1 MQPKPKKV
9 KRPLPRGWKKKDIKK
24 QMKIAYDNIFGDST
38 DENGILK
45 VNK

>member
-9 KRPLPRGWKKKDIKK
+9 NRPLPPGWREKDIKK
-24 QMKIAYDNIFGDST
+24 QMRATYDSIFGDST